1 MGSRGHKQADRV
13 SKGDY
18 YFNHIMRLPTKGLS
32 MVKHFTTV
40 KPGSYIS
47 LFLTKGMKNVFTI
60 NKMSN
65 NNGKKANSQVNQDS
79 SPHPHRWKALG
90 LLSLAQFL
98 IILDT
103 SIIGVALPTIQ
114 QHFSFSQAEL
124 QWIFNAYVIV
134 FGALLLLGGRLLDI
148 IGQKKIFIFGFT
160 TLTIASVIA
169 GLAPSGI
176 VLIIARALQGFGA
189 ALIAPLALSMVVS
202 LFGNNKLEMNKAMG
216 IWGASAP
223 AGGTAGVFL
232 GGIITAW
239 IDWSWVF
246 LINVPVALA
255 VVALT
260 PKLLPKGVKQKGNI
274 DYTGA
279 LSITGALIPLVYAIV
294 TANDIGWMSVQT
306 ISLLSIAGLMF
317 ALFLTIQRRKKEP
330 LIPLSIFRIP
340 NLLASNIAM
349 ALLGASWI
357 PMWFFLNLYLQQVLN
372 YGPFESGLALLPMTV
387 VIMVL
392 MISTTPRLMSR
403 FGIKRNLVIGL
414 GLLAAGIAMFTLTP
428 SNSSEKNTAYTFM
441 LYVLPAS
448 LIAAL
453 GMSLAY
459 IPVLTAAI
467 SNAHK
472 EQTGLASGLVNTS
485 YQIGSAL
492 GLAIIVAVASNQTET
507 LDNIG
512 LPSIEA
518 LNGGFH
524 SAFIVGAIISIIA
537 TAVVVI
543 GLKMRMTMNTEKTNA

>member
-1 MGSRGHKQADRV
+1 
-13 SKGDY
+13 
-18 YFNHIMRLPTKGLS
+18 
-32 MVKHFTTV
+32 
-40 KPGSYIS
+40 
-47 LFLTKGMKNVFTI
+47 MKN
-60 NKMSN
+60 MSTSQVKN
-65 NNGKKANSQVNQDS
+65 NQVNQDS
-79 SPHPHRWKALG
+79 SPHPYRWKALG
-90 LLSLAQFL
+90 ILSLAQFL

-114 QHFSFSQAEL
+114 QHFSFSQADL

-134 FGALLLLGGRLLDI
+134 FGALLLLGGRLSDI
-148 IGQKKIFIFGFT
+148 IGQKRIFIIGFL
-160 TLTIASVIA
+160 TLTIASIIA

-176 VLIIARALQGFGA
+176 VLIIARALQGIGA
-189 ALIAPLALSMVVS
+189 ALIAPSALSMVVS
-202 LFGNNKLEMNKAMG
+202 LFGNNRLEMNKAMG

-246 LINVPVALA
+246 LINVPVGLA

-279 LSITGALIPLVYAIV
+279 LSITGALVLLVYAIV

-306 ISLLSIAGLMF
+306 ISLLSITGLMF
-317 ALFLTIQRRKKEP
+317 ALFLTIQRRKKGP
-330 LIPLSIFRIP
+330 LIPLDIFRIP
-340 NLLASNIAM
+340 NLLTSNIAM

-467 SNAHK
+467 SSAHK

-537 TAVVVI
+537 IAVVVI

>member
-1 MGSRGHKQADRV
+1 MSTSQ
-13 SKGDY
+13 
-18 YFNHIMRLPTKGLS
+18 
-32 MVKHFTTV
+32 VK
-40 KPGSYIS
+40 
-47 LFLTKGMKNVFTI
+47 
-60 NKMSN
+60 N
-65 NNGKKANSQVNQDS
+65 NQVNQDS
-79 SPHPHRWKALG
+79 SPYPHRWKALG
-90 LLSLAQFL
+90 ILSLAQFL

-114 QHFSFSQAEL
+114 QHFSFSQADL

-134 FGALLLLGGRLLDI
+134 FGALLLLGGRLSDI
-148 IGQKKIFIFGFT
+148 IGQKRIFIIGFL

-176 VLIIARALQGFGA
+176 VLIIARALQGIGA
-189 ALIAPLALSMVVS
+189 ALIAPSALSMVVS
-202 LFGNNKLEMNKAMG
+202 LFGNNRLEMNKAMG

-279 LSITGALIPLVYAIV
+279 LSITGALVFLVYAIV

-317 ALFLTIQRRKKEP
+317 VLFLTIQRRKKEP
-330 LIPLSIFRIP
+330 LIPLDIFRIP

>member
-1 MGSRGHKQADRV
+1 
-13 SKGDY
+13 
-18 YFNHIMRLPTKGLS
+18 
-32 MVKHFTTV
+32 
-40 KPGSYIS
+40 
-47 LFLTKGMKNVFTI
+47 MKN
-60 NKMSN
+60 MS
-65 NNGKKANSQVNQDS
+65 ASQVNNNQAKQDS
-79 SPHPHRWKALG
+79 NLLHPYRWKALG
-90 LLSLAQFL
+90 ILSLAQFL

-114 QHFSFSQAEL
+114 QHFSFSQDDL

-134 FGALLLLGGRLLDI
+134 FGALLLLGGRLSDI
-148 IGQKKIFIFGFT
+148 IGQKKIFIIGFA

-176 VLIIARALQGFGA
+176 VLIVARALQGIGA
-189 ALIAPLALSMVVS
+189 ALIAPSALSMVMS
-202 LFGNNKLEMNKAMG
+202 LFGSNKLEMNKAMG

-239 IDWSWVF
+239 VDWSWVF
-246 LINVPVALA
+246 LINVPVGLA
-255 VVALT
+255 VLALT
-260 PKLLPKGVKQKGNI
+260 PKLLPKGVKQRGKI

-279 LSITGALIPLVYAIV
+279 LSVTGALVLLVYAIV

-306 ISLLSIAGLMF
+306 ISMLSIAGLMF
-317 ALFLTIQRRKKEP
+317 VLFFTIQRRKKEP
-330 LIPLSIFRIP
+330 LIPLSIFKVP

-357 PMWFFLNLYLQQVLN
+357 PMWFFLNLYLQQVLH
-372 YGPFESGLALLPMTV
+372 YGPFESGLALLPMTIM
-387 VIMVL
+387 IMVL

-403 FGIKRNLVIGL
+403 FGIKRNLVVGL
-414 GLLAAGIAMFTLTP
+414 GLLAAGIAMFSLTP
-428 SNSSEKNTAYTFM
+428 SNSSENNTTYTFM
-441 LYVLPAS
+441 LYVLPTS

-467 SNAHK
+467 SNTHK

-485 YQIGSAL
+485 YQIGSAF
-492 GLAIIVAVASNQTET
+492 GLAIIVAIASNQTET
-507 LDNIG
+507 LENIG

-518 LNGGFH
+518 INGGFH
-524 SAFIVGAIISIIA
+524 SAFIVGAIISVIA
-537 TAVVVI
+537 TALVVI
-543 GLKMRMTMNTEKTNA
+543 GLKMRMKMSTEKTIAKN

>member
-1 MGSRGHKQADRV
+1 
-13 SKGDY
+13 
-18 YFNHIMRLPTKGLS
+18 
-32 MVKHFTTV
+32 
-40 KPGSYIS
+40 
-47 LFLTKGMKNVFTI
+47 MKN
-60 NKMSN
+60 MSTSQVKN
-65 NNGKKANSQVNQDS
+65 NQVNQDS
-79 SPHPHRWKALG
+79 SPYPHRWKALG
-90 LLSLAQFL
+90 ILSLAQFL

-114 QHFSFSQAEL
+114 QHFSFSQADL

-134 FGALLLLGGRLLDI
+134 FGALLLLGGRLSDI
-148 IGQKKIFIFGFT
+148 IGQKRIFIIGFL

-176 VLIIARALQGFGA
+176 VLIIARALQGIGA
-189 ALIAPLALSMVVS
+189 ALIAPSALSMVVS
-202 LFGNNKLEMNKAMG
+202 LFGNNRLEMNKAMG
-216 IWGASAP
+216 FWGASAP

-246 LINVPVALA
+246 LINVPVGLA

-279 LSITGALIPLVYAIV
+279 LSITGALVLLVYAIV

-330 LIPLSIFRIP
+330 LIPLDIFRIP

>member
-1 MGSRGHKQADRV
+1 MSTSQ
-13 SKGDY
+13 
-18 YFNHIMRLPTKGLS
+18 
-32 MVKHFTTV
+32 VK
-40 KPGSYIS
+40 
-47 LFLTKGMKNVFTI
+47 
-60 NKMSN
+60 N
-65 NNGKKANSQVNQDS
+65 NQVNQDS
-79 SPHPHRWKALG
+79 SPHPYRWKALG
-90 LLSLAQFL
+90 ILSLAQFL

-114 QHFSFSQAEL
+114 QHFSFSQADL

-134 FGALLLLGGRLLDI
+134 FGALLLLGGRLSDI
-148 IGQKKIFIFGFT
+148 IGQKRIFIIGFL
-160 TLTIASVIA
+160 TLTIASIIA

-176 VLIIARALQGFGA
+176 VLIIARALQGIGA
-189 ALIAPLALSMVVS
+189 ALIAPSALSMVVS
-202 LFGNNKLEMNKAMG
+202 LFGNNRLEMNKAMG

-246 LINVPVALA
+246 LINVPVGLA

-279 LSITGALIPLVYAIV
+279 LSITGALVLLVYAIV

-317 ALFLTIQRRKKEP
+317 VLFLTIQRRKKEP
-330 LIPLSIFRIP
+330 LIPLDIFRIP

-524 SAFIVGAIISIIA
+524 SAFIVGAIISMIA

-543 GLKMRMTMNTEKTNA
+543 GLKMRMR

>member
-1 MGSRGHKQADRV
+1 
-13 SKGDY
+13 
-18 YFNHIMRLPTKGLS
+18 
-32 MVKHFTTV
+32 
-40 KPGSYIS
+40 
-47 LFLTKGMKNVFTI
+47 MKN
-60 NKMSN
+60 MSTSQVKN
-65 NNGKKANSQVNQDS
+65 NQVNQDS
-79 SPHPHRWKALG
+79 SPHPYRWKALG
-90 LLSLAQFL
+90 ILSLAQFL

-114 QHFSFSQAEL
+114 QHFSFSQADL

-134 FGALLLLGGRLLDI
+134 FGALLLLGGRLSDI
-148 IGQKKIFIFGFT
+148 IGQKRIFIIGFL
-160 TLTIASVIA
+160 TLTIASIIA

-176 VLIIARALQGFGA
+176 VLIIARALQGIGA
-189 ALIAPLALSMVVS
+189 ALIAPSALSMVVS
-202 LFGNNKLEMNKAMG
+202 LFGNNRLEMNKAMG

-246 LINVPVALA
+246 LINVPVGLA

-279 LSITGALIPLVYAIV
+279 LSITGALVLLVYAIV

-330 LIPLSIFRIP
+330 LIPLNIFRIP

-492 GLAIIVAVASNQTET
+492 GLVIIVAVASNQTET

>member
-1 MGSRGHKQADRV
+1 
-13 SKGDY
+13 
-18 YFNHIMRLPTKGLS
+18 
-32 MVKHFTTV
+32 
-40 KPGSYIS
+40 
-47 LFLTKGMKNVFTI
+47 MKNTSTSQVD
-60 NKMSN
+60 N
-65 NNGKKANSQVNQDS
+65 NQVNQDP

-90 LLSLAQFL
+90 VLSLAQFL

-114 QHFSFSQAEL
+114 QHFSFSQADL

-134 FGALLLLGGRLLDI
+134 FGALLLLGGRLSDI
-148 IGQKKIFIFGFT
+148 IGQKKIFVIGFA

-176 VLIIARALQGFGA
+176 VLIIARALQGIGA
-189 ALIAPLALSMVVS
+189 ALIAPSALSMVVS

-239 IDWSWVF
+239 VDWSWVF
-246 LINVPVALA
+246 LINVPIGLA
-255 VVALT
+255 VLALT
-260 PKLLPKGVKQKGNI
+260 PKLLPIGVKQKGKI

-279 LSITGALIPLVYAIV
+279 LSITGALVLLVYAIV

-306 ISLLSIAGLMF
+306 ISMLGIAGLMF

-330 LIPLSIFRIP
+330 LVPLNIFRVP

-372 YGPFESGLALLPMTV
+372 YGPFQSGLALLPMTIM
-387 VIMVL
+387 IMVL
-392 MISTTPRLMSR
+392 MISTTPKLMSR
-403 FGIKRNLVIGL
+403 FGIKRNLVVGL

-428 SNSSEKNTAYTFM
+428 SNSSNSENGNTTYTFM

-492 GLAIIVAVASNQTET
+492 GLAIIVAISSSQTET
-507 LDNIG
+507 LENIG

-524 SAFIVGAIISIIA
+524 TAFILGAIISVIA
-537 TAVVVI
+537 TAIAVI
-543 GLKMRMTMNTEKTNA
+543 GLKMGTKKTEKTAAIN

>member
-1 MGSRGHKQADRV
+1 
-13 SKGDY
+13 
-18 YFNHIMRLPTKGLS
+18 
-32 MVKHFTTV
+32 
-40 KPGSYIS
+40 
-47 LFLTKGMKNVFTI
+47 
-60 NKMSN
+60 
-65 NNGKKANSQVNQDS
+65 
-79 SPHPHRWKALG
+79 
-90 LLSLAQFL
+90 
-98 IILDT
+98 
-103 SIIGVALPTIQ
+103 
-114 QHFSFSQAEL
+114 
-124 QWIFNAYVIV
+124 
-134 FGALLLLGGRLLDI
+134 
-148 IGQKKIFIFGFT
+148 
-160 TLTIASVIA
+160 
-169 GLAPSGI
+169 
-176 VLIIARALQGFGA
+176 
-189 ALIAPLALSMVVS
+189 MVVS
-202 LFGNNKLEMNKAMG
+202 LFGSNKLEMSKAMG

-239 IDWSWVF
+239 VDWSWVF
-246 LINVPVALA
+246 LINVPVSLA
-255 VVALT
+255 VLALT
-260 PKLLPKGVKQKGNI
+260 PKLLPKGVKQKGKV

-279 LSITGALIPLVYAIV
+279 LSITGALVLLVYAIV
-294 TANDIGWMSVQT
+294 TANDTGWMSVQT

-330 LIPLSIFRIP
+330 LIPLSIFRVP

-372 YGPFESGLALLPMTV
+372 YGPFESGLALLPMTIM
-387 VIMVL
+387 IMVL

-403 FGIKRNLVIGL
+403 FGIKRNLAIGL
-414 GLLAAGIAMFTLTP
+414 GLLATGIAMFSLTP
-428 SNSSEKNTAYTFM
+428 SNADSSENNTTYTFM

-467 SNAHK
+467 SNTHK

-492 GLAIIVAVASNQTET
+492 GLAIIVAVASTHTET
-507 LDNIG
+507 LENIG

-524 SAFIVGAIISIIA
+524 SAFIVGAIISVFA
-537 TAVVVI
+537 TAVAVI
-543 GLKMRMTMNTEKTNA
+543 GLMMRTKKTEKTAAKV

>member
-1 MGSRGHKQADRV
+1 
-13 SKGDY
+13 
-18 YFNHIMRLPTKGLS
+18 
-32 MVKHFTTV
+32 
-40 KPGSYIS
+40 
-47 LFLTKGMKNVFTI
+47 MKN
-60 NKMSN
+60 MSASQLN
-65 NNGKKANSQVNQDS
+65 NDQVKQDS
-79 SPHPHRWKALG
+79 NLLYPHRWKALG
-90 LLSLAQFL
+90 ILSLAQFL

-114 QHFSFSQAEL
+114 QHFSFSQADL

-134 FGALLLLGGRLLDI
+134 FGALLLLGGRLSDI
-148 IGQKKIFIFGFT
+148 IGQKKIFIIGFA

-176 VLIIARALQGFGA
+176 VLIVARALQGIGA
-189 ALIAPLALSMVVS
+189 ALIAPSALSMVMN
-202 LFGNNKLEMNKAMG
+202 LFGSNKLEMNKAMG

-239 IDWSWVF
+239 VDWSWVF
-246 LINVPVALA
+246 LINVPVGLA
-255 VVALT
+255 VLALT
-260 PKLLPKGVKQKGNI
+260 PKLLPKGVKQRGKI

-279 LSITGALIPLVYAIV
+279 LSVTGALVLLVYAIV
-294 TANDIGWMSVQT
+294 TANDTGWMSVQT

-330 LIPLSIFRIP
+330 LIPLSIFRVP

-372 YGPFESGLALLPMTV
+372 YGPFESGLALLPMTAM
-387 VIMVL
+387 IMVL

-403 FGIKRNLVIGL
+403 LGIKRNLVIGL
-414 GLLAAGIAMFTLTP
+414 GLLAAGIALFSLTP
-428 SNSSEKNTAYTFM
+428 SNSSENNTPYTFM

-467 SNAHK
+467 SNTHK

-492 GLAIIVAVASNQTET
+492 GLAIIVAIASNQTET
-507 LDNIG
+507 LENIG
-512 LPSIEA
+512 LLSIEA
-518 LNGGFH
+518 INGGFH
-524 SAFIVGAIISIIA
+524 SAFIVGAIISVIA
-537 TAVVVI
+537 TAVVVV
-543 GLKMRMTMNTEKTNA
+543 GPKMRMKMSTEKTIAEN

>member
-1 MGSRGHKQADRV
+1 
-13 SKGDY
+13 
-18 YFNHIMRLPTKGLS
+18 
-32 MVKHFTTV
+32 
-40 KPGSYIS
+40 
-47 LFLTKGMKNVFTI
+47 MKN
-60 NKMSN
+60 MST
-65 NNGKKANSQVNQDS
+65 SQVNNNQVKQDPS
-79 SPHPHRWKALG
+79 LLHPHRWKALG
-90 LLSLAQFL
+90 ILSLAQFL

-114 QHFSFSQAEL
+114 QHFSFSQADL

-134 FGALLLLGGRLLDI
+134 FGALLLLGGRLSDI
-148 IGQKKIFIFGFT
+148 IGQKKIFIIGFV

-176 VLIIARALQGFGA
+176 VLIVARALQGIGA
-189 ALIAPLALSMVVS
+189 ALIAPSALSMVMS
-202 LFGNNKLEMNKAMG
+202 LFGSNKLEMNKAMG
-216 IWGASAP
+216 IWGATGP

-239 IDWSWVF
+239 VDWSWVF
-246 LINVPVALA
+246 LINVPVGLT
-255 VVALT
+255 VLALT
-260 PKLLPKGVKQKGNI
+260 PKLLPGGVKQKGKI

-279 LSITGALIPLVYAIV
+279 LSVTSALVLLVYAIV

-306 ISLLSIAGLMF
+306 ISMLSIAGLMF
-317 ALFLTIQRRKKEP
+317 TLFLTIQRRKKEP
-330 LIPLSIFRIP
+330 LIPLNIFKVP

-372 YGPFESGLALLPMTV
+372 YGPFESGLALVPMTIM
-387 VIMVL
+387 IMVL

-414 GLLAAGIAMFTLTP
+414 GLLAAGIAIFTLTP
-428 SNSSEKNTAYTFM
+428 SNISDSENNSTYTFM

-467 SNAHK
+467 SNTHK

-492 GLAIIVAVASNQTET
+492 GLAIIVAIASSQTET
-507 LDNIG
+507 LEKIG

-524 SAFIVGAIISIIA
+524 SAFTVGAIISVIA
-537 TAVVVI
+537 TAVTII
-543 GLKMRMTMNTEKTNA
+543 GLKMRTEEIITKN

>member
-1 MGSRGHKQADRV
+1 
-13 SKGDY
+13 
-18 YFNHIMRLPTKGLS
+18 
-32 MVKHFTTV
+32 
-40 KPGSYIS
+40 
-47 LFLTKGMKNVFTI
+47 MKN
-60 NKMSN
+60 MSTSQVKN
-65 NNGKKANSQVNQDS
+65 NQVNQDS

-90 LLSLAQFL
+90 ILSLAQFL

-114 QHFSFSQAEL
+114 QHFSFSQADL
-124 QWIFNAYVIV
+124 QWVFNAYVIV
-134 FGALLLLGGRLLDI
+134 FGALLLLGGRLSDIVGQKRIFI
-148 IGQKKIFIFGFT
+148 IGFL

-176 VLIIARALQGFGA
+176 VLIIARALQGIGA
-189 ALIAPLALSMVVS
+189 ALIAPSALSMVVS
-202 LFGNNKLEMNKAMG
+202 LFGNNRLEMNKAMG

-232 GGIITAW
+232 GGIVTAW

-246 LINVPVALA
+246 LINVPVGLA

-279 LSITGALIPLVYAIV
+279 LSITGALVLLVYAIV

-330 LIPLSIFRIP
+330 LIPLDIFRIP

-537 TAVVVI
+537 IAVVVI

>member
-1 MGSRGHKQADRV
+1 
-13 SKGDY
+13 
-18 YFNHIMRLPTKGLS
+18 
-32 MVKHFTTV
+32 
-40 KPGSYIS
+40 
-47 LFLTKGMKNVFTI
+47 MKNK
-60 NKMSN
+60 NMSTSQVN
-65 NNGKKANSQVNQDS
+65 NNQVNQDS

-90 LLSLAQFL
+90 ILSLAQFL

-114 QHFSFSQAEL
+114 QHFSFSQADL

-134 FGALLLLGGRLLDI
+134 FGALLLLGGRLSDI
-148 IGQKKIFIFGFT
+148 VGQKKIFIIGFT
-160 TLTIASVIA
+160 TLIIASIIA
-169 GLAPSGI
+169 ALAPSGI
-176 VLIIARALQGFGA
+176 VLIVARALQGIGA
-189 ALIAPLALSMVVS
+189 ALIAPSALSMVVS
-202 LFGNNKLEMNKAMG
+202 LFGSNKLEMNKAMG

-246 LINVPVALA
+246 LINVPVGLA
-255 VVALT
+255 VLALT
-260 PKLLPKGVKQKGNI
+260 PKLLPKGAKQKGKI

-279 LSITGALIPLVYAIV
+279 LSITGALVILVYAIV
-294 TANDIGWMSVQT
+294 TANDIGWVSVQT

-372 YGPFESGLALLPMTV
+372 YGPFESGLALLPMTIM
-387 VIMVL
+387 IMVL
-392 MISTTPRLMSR
+392 MISTTPRLMSH
-403 FGIKRNLVIGL
+403 FGIKQNLVIGL
-414 GLLAAGIAMFTLTP
+414 GLLAAGIALFSLTP
-428 SNSSEKNTAYTFM
+428 SNSSNSENNTTYTFM

-467 SNAHK
+467 SNTHK

-492 GLAIIVAVASNQTET
+492 GLAIIVAIASSQTET
-507 LDNIG
+507 LRNIEV
-512 LPSIEA
+512 PSIEA

-524 SAFIVGAIISIIA
+524 TAFIVGAVISVIA

-543 GLKMRMTMNTEKTNA
+543 GLRMRTEKTIAKN

>member
-1 MGSRGHKQADRV
+1 MSSSQVKN
-13 SKGDY
+13 
-18 YFNHIMRLPTKGLS
+18 NH
-32 MVKHFTTV
+32 
-40 KPGSYIS
+40 
-47 LFLTKGMKNVFTI
+47 
-60 NKMSN
+60 
-65 NNGKKANSQVNQDS
+65 VNQDS
-79 SPHPHRWKALG
+79 SPHPYRWKALG
-90 LLSLAQFL
+90 ILSLAQFL

-114 QHFSFSQAEL
+114 QHFSFSQADL

-134 FGALLLLGGRLLDI
+134 FGALLLLGGRLSDI
-148 IGQKKIFIFGFT
+148 IGQKRIFIIGFL
-160 TLTIASVIA
+160 TLTIASIIA

-176 VLIIARALQGFGA
+176 VLIIARALQGIGA
-189 ALIAPLALSMVVS
+189 ALIAPSALSMVVS
-202 LFGNNKLEMNKAMG
+202 LFGNNRLEMNKAMG
-216 IWGASAP
+216 FWGASAP

-246 LINVPVALA
+246 LINVPVGLA

-279 LSITGALIPLVYAIV
+279 LSITGALVLLVYAIV

-317 ALFLTIQRRKKEP
+317 VLFLTIQRRKKEP
-330 LIPLSIFRIP
+330 LIPLDIFRIP

>member
-1 MGSRGHKQADRV
+1 
-13 SKGDY
+13 
-18 YFNHIMRLPTKGLS
+18 
-32 MVKHFTTV
+32 
-40 KPGSYIS
+40 
-47 LFLTKGMKNVFTI
+47 
-60 NKMSN
+60 
-65 NNGKKANSQVNQDS
+65 
-79 SPHPHRWKALG
+79 
-90 LLSLAQFL
+90 
-98 IILDT
+98 
-103 SIIGVALPTIQ
+103 
-114 QHFSFSQAEL
+114 
-124 QWIFNAYVIV
+124 
-134 FGALLLLGGRLLDI
+134 
-148 IGQKKIFIFGFT
+148 
-160 TLTIASVIA
+160 
-169 GLAPSGI
+169 
-176 VLIIARALQGFGA
+176 
-189 ALIAPLALSMVVS
+189 
-202 LFGNNKLEMNKAMG
+202 MG

-239 IDWSWVF
+239 VDWSWVF
-246 LINVPVALA
+246 LINVPVGLA
-255 VVALT
+255 VLALT

-279 LSITGALIPLVYAIV
+279 LSITGALVLLVYAIV

-330 LIPLSIFRIP
+330 LIPLNIFRIP

-349 ALLGASWI
+349 ALLEASWI

-543 GLKMRMTMNTEKTNA
+543 GLKMRMKMNTEKTNA

>member
-1 MGSRGHKQADRV
+1 MSTSQ
-13 SKGDY
+13 
-18 YFNHIMRLPTKGLS
+18 
-32 MVKHFTTV
+32 VK
-40 KPGSYIS
+40 
-47 LFLTKGMKNVFTI
+47 
-60 NKMSN
+60 N
-65 NNGKKANSQVNQDS
+65 NQVNQDS
-79 SPHPHRWKALG
+79 SPYPHRWKALG
-90 LLSLAQFL
+90 ILSLAQFL

-114 QHFSFSQAEL
+114 QHFSFSQADL

-134 FGALLLLGGRLLDI
+134 FGALLLLGGRLSDIVGQKRIFI
-148 IGQKKIFIFGFT
+148 IGFL

-176 VLIIARALQGFGA
+176 VLIIARALQGIGA
-189 ALIAPLALSMVVS
+189 ALIAPSALSMVVS
-202 LFGNNKLEMNKAMG
+202 LFGNNRLEMNKAMG

-246 LINVPVALA
+246 LINVPVGLA
-255 VVALT
+255 VAALT

-279 LSITGALIPLVYAIV
+279 LSITGALVLLVYAIV

-330 LIPLSIFRIP
+330 LIPLDIFRIP